1 MWVEPPITLNQLP
14 REPGVYRMLDS
25 KRKVLYV
32 GKARNLRKRVSS
44 YFQRKPESPR
54 TQALVVLIRAIE
66 FTISASEAEA
76 LIVEHNLIKQLK
88 PRYNV
93 LLKDS
98 KSYPYILLS
107 DEYYPKLDMY
117 RGKRDKA
124 GEYFGPFP
132 HAGAVHQTLHSMQS
146 IFQLRDCNDA
156 TFSNRTRP
164 CMQYQIGRCSAPC
177 CGMVS
182 QAEYGKQVQD
192 ARTFL
197 QGKNQTVLSQWQN
210 DMQKAS
216 EAMQFELAASLRDR
230 IKALR
235 SILAGNEHSD
245 LPDDAD
251 AIVILRRPESVSIS
265 MGVRRA
271 ACNLGTHSI
280 SIKQAVDADDI
291 EILQSL
297 FIERYQYENFPTE
310 ILIQCEPALL
320 DELKELTKL
329 LHPKQSC
336 TLRIPKR
343 GTRLQWLDEI
353 RRTGEQQQAG
363 RSSNNQLPAFE
374 AVKELFQ
381 LTETPKLIAAVDNAH
396 LGGQQTVAA
405 IVYGG
410 WNGAEK
416 QHYRRYQLDE
426 TGTDKDVPD
435 GDDYAAMSAVL
446 SRFYR
451 AIVDKQLP
459 CPDVMLIDGGKGQLA
474 IAVEEAQKAGL
485 SDLKQVGVAKG
496 VSRKLGEE
504 VLWLSWCNNSL
515 KPGVHSPALL
525 LIARIRDEAHR
536 FAGEY
541 MRKRKKKSMFTSQL
555 DTIEGI
561 GAAKR
566 ALLLKHF
573 GGIDGI
579 KKASRSQLAQ
589 VSGIS
594 DVLAE
599 RIFETLHR

>member
-1 MWVEPPITLNQLP
+1 MWVEPPIALDQLP

-54 TQALVVLIRAIE
+54 TQALVVLIRGIE
-66 FTISASEAEA
+66 FTIAPSEAEA
-76 LIVEHNLIKQLK
+76 LILEHNLIKQLK

-107 DEYYPKLDMY
+107 DGYYPKLDMY

-156 TFSNRTRP
+156 TFANRSRP
-164 CMQYQIGRCSAPC
+164 CMQHQIGRCSAPC
-177 CGMVS
+177 CGIVS
-182 QAEYGKQVQD
+182 QAEYGQQVHD
-192 ARTFL
+192 ARLFL
-197 QGKNQTVLSQWQN
+197 QGKNQSVLSQWQQ
-210 DMQKAS
+210 DMQTAA
-216 EAMQFELAASLRDR
+216 EAMNFELAASLRDR

-235 SILAGNEHSD
+235 TILAGNEHSD

-280 SIKQAVDADDI
+280 AIKQAMDADDS

-297 FIERYQYENFPTE
+297 LIERYQHETVPSE
-310 ILIQCEPALL
+310 ILLQCEPSLL
-320 DELKELTKL
+320 PELKELLKL
-329 LHPKQSC
+329 LQPKQNC
-336 TLRIPKR
+336 TLRTPKR

-363 RSSNNQLPAFE
+363 RSNNHQQAAFE
-374 AVKELFQ
+374 AVQELFQ
-381 LTETPKLIAAVDNAH
+381 LAETPKRIAAVDNAH

-416 QHYRRYQLDE
+416 EHYRRYQLDE

-435 GDDYAAMSAVL
+435 GDDYAAMQAVL

-451 AIVDKQLP
+451 AIVEKKIP

-474 IAVEEAQKAGL
+474 IAIEEAQKAGL
-485 SDLKQVGVAKG
+485 PDLKQVGVAKG

-504 VLWLSWCNNSL
+504 VLWPSWSSKSL
-515 KPGVHSPALL
+515 KPGIHSPALL
-525 LIARIRDEAHR
+525 LMARIRDEAHR

-541 MRKRKKKSMFTSQL
+541 MRKRKKKSMFSSQL
-555 DTIEGI
+555 DSIEGI
-561 GAAKR
+561 GLAKR
-566 ALLLKHF
+566 TLLLKHF

-589 VSGIS
+589 VSGVS
-594 DVLAE
+594 GVLAE
-599 RIFETLHR
+599 RIFEAFHR